1 MKTDWAA
8 AISALFTSGVT
19 AVEIADATHSSRQ
32 AVYFWA
38 AGSREPQGSNI
49 TLLTALCNKRS
60 IKLQAKKNPAV

>member
-8 AISALFTSGVT
+8 AVNALFQSGVT
-19 AVEIADATHSSRQ
+19 AVQIADATHSSRQ

-49 TLLTALCNKRS
+49 TLLTALCNKRN
-60 IKLQAKKNPAV
+60 IKLTGKGVAK